1 MEKNKSTVEIL
12 KDILSCL
19 DRIEAKLDDAIKGG
33 ERNE

>member
-12 KDILSCL
+12 KDILSRL
-19 DRIEAKLDDAIKGG
+19 ERIEAKLDDAIKGG